1 MADLEGH
8 GCHHFVEVMGP
19 VFPPVFCWL
28 KCGCFQKLGYP
39 KMVYNGSKPYEQILY
54 DLFFFPHFF
63 WRGFPYVPGFIDFE
77 CGWLHC
83 RVLCGFASRVW
94 WIFQVKLGR
103 GWMVN
108 SWKVGSWC
116 DSTLACRILEFVEG
130 NPDTWTITMI
140 RIYIYVFIYIYILY
154 IYILLF

>member
-1 MADLEGH
+1 MAAIILSKLWAQSFHQFSVDWNVGVSKNW
-8 GCHHFVEVMGP
+8 GIPKWFTMVPNPMNK
-19 VFPPVFCWL
+19 FCMI
-28 KCGCFQKLGYP
+28 C
-39 KMVYNGSKPYEQILY
+39 
-54 DLFFFPHFF
+54 FFFPHFF

-140 RIYIYVFIYIYILY
+140 RIYIYVFIYIYIYY